1 VSFNQYEPYGPVV
14 PTTMRIVTWNV
25 WGRYGHWAQR
35 QAGIEDALVAAAP
48 DVVCLVES
56 WSHRDANQPGL
67 VAERLGFQ
75 HTVFAGDRGE
85 EDWTSGIGLVSRWP
99 VTSHECRALPG
110 DGESGAGS
118 GAGAALFALL
128 DGERGPVQLF
138 VVMLDYPLDGSA
150 VRQAQVR
157 QLAGFVQDRTRRRYP
172 TVVCGDFN
180 AGPDADE
187 LRMLTGRTVP
197 VVPGLVFYD
206 AWEVAG
212 DGTPGHTWSNRNPL
226 TAPAM
231 YPDRR
236 FDYVLSAWP
245 RRGGAGH
252 PVRCWRLGVL
262 PADQPQLSDHYAVV
276 ADLRY

>member
-1 VSFNQYEPYGPVV
+1 MSFNQYEPYGPVV

-67 VAERLGFQ
+67 VAERLSSSDT
-75 HTVFAGDRGE
+75 TVFAGDRGE

-110 DGESGAGS
+110 DGESDGGS

-157 QLAGFVQDRTRRRYP
+157 QLAGFIQDRTRRRYP

-212 DGTPGHTWSNRNPL
+212 DGTPGLTWSNRNPL
-226 TAPAM
+226 TALHDVSRSALRLRAVRLASA
-231 YPDRR
+231 RR
-236 FDYVLSAWP
+236 RRAPGPVLAARGPP
-245 RRGGAGH
+245 RRSAAALRPLRSGG
-252 PVRCWRLGVL
+252 
-262 PADQPQLSDHYAVV
+262 
-276 ADLRY
+276 